1 MCTNGRRK
9 YGCRILLLLISKNLK
24 RSRDHDHTHLR
35 DNLSSQCKPTN
46 IQNLKSLGLAVPVS
60 QRYCRG
66 TTDLKWVIRRLGLTM
81 INLHTKFK
89 VSTFTHHEDM
99 KGNAKCRNWGGLGI
113 TGNPRSTAMSP
124 LDRAHTTFCSTLIET
139 VRLTIYLVP
148 FSS

>member
-1 MCTNGRRK
+1 MLRKCNMCTNGRRK

-24 RSRDHDHTHLR
+24 RSHDHDHTHLR

-60 QRYCRG
+60 QRYFRG

-89 VSTFTHHEDM
+89 VSTFTHHENM
-99 KGNAKCRNWGGLGI
+99 KGNAKCRNWVVWGL
-113 TGNPRSTAMSP
+113 RVHLS
-124 LDRAHTTFCSTLIET
+124 C
-139 VRLTIYLVP
+139 TIFELKRVTC
-148 FSS
+148 